1 MRERQELTQVIRK
14 SHQFA
19 CYRLASIEVLLLL
32 MVSILMKTKKAD
44 PTKGLIEEV
53 ESAKNHCLTRV
64 VYDEEM
70 IWMLMLF

>member
-1 MRERQELTQVIRK
+1 
-14 SHQFA
+14 
-19 CYRLASIEVLLLL
+19 

-53 ESAKNHCLTRV
+53 ESAKNHCLSHV